1 MSKPLM
7 KIGNVSHYFTK
18 IEVAVVELT
27 GKLKVGDEIIIR
39 GATTDFTQKVE
50 SMQIEH
56 DTVDEAESGDAI
68 GLLVNY
74 RVRAGDEVFKV

>member
-39 GATTDFTQKVE
+39 GVTTDFTQKVE